1 MARRVMSIW
10 LPRLPLDRRVR
21 REDPRVEGVFAITR
35 EIKNAKRLTHI
46 SDAGLRAG
54 LVAGMSATDA
64 RTLCPELLTEP
75 ADPVREEA
83 LLRALRRW
91 ADRLSPWG
99 ALDGM
104 DGIVIDISGC
114 AHLYGGEAA
123 MRIEAI
129 GQLTDMRVRSNIAIA
144 DTQGAAWA
152 LARYGHDDMPP
163 GMIATA
169 GQTARSIHPLPVEA
183 LRIAPAIAISLR
195 RVGLDHIGSLSG
207 MKSADLAK
215 RYGLAFSQRLAKV
228 MGHIPDPVAPMAAD
242 PVFAARMNLPDP
254 IGLQSD
260 VQAVLDRVCT
270 SVCGRLETACMGAR
284 GYALTVRCVDT
295 GDHVLRVGFARPTRD
310 QTVIIRQFEKP
321 LSDLRMKFGADW
333 FRLIAEGVE
342 PLVPVQ
348 RHISGKDDVED
359 GLETVITSLGNR
371 LGFDRVRRF
380 VPCDSHIPEREFA
393 DVDAVTAPRVEAWPV
408 PERPRPLRLFRPERL
423 RTLEAGR
430 PPKKFAWRG
439 ASYQTHQSDGPE
451 RLSPE
456 WWQARSEPVRDYWRV
471 QTNEGPRLWLMS
483 YPAATPPQWFVA
495 GRFA

>member
-21 REDPRVEGVFAITR
+21 REDPPVDGVFAITR

-46 SDAGLRAG
+46 SDVGMKAG
-54 LVAGMSATDA
+54 LVAGMSAADA
-64 RTLCPELLTEP
+64 RALCPDLLTEP

-91 ADRLSPWG
+91 AARLSPWG
-99 ALDGM
+99 ALDGQ
-104 DGIVIDISGC
+104 DGLAIDISGC

-123 MRIEAI
+123 MRTEAM
-129 GQLTDMRVRSNIAIA
+129 GQLTDMQIRSQIAIA

-152 LARYGHDDMPP
+152 LARYGHDN
-163 GMIATA
+163 MIAGA
-169 GQTARSIHPLPVEA
+169 GQTAKSIYPLPVEA
-183 LRIAPAIAISLR
+183 LRIEPAIAISLR
-195 RVGLDHIGSLSG
+195 RVGLDHIGSVSR

-228 MGHIPDPVAPMAAD
+228 LGHIPDPVAPMAAD

-254 IGLQSD
+254 IGLKAD
-260 VQAVLDRVCT
+260 VQAVLERLSS
-270 SVCGRLETACMGAR
+270 SVCGRLEKACMGAR

-310 QTVIIRQFEKP
+310 QEMIIRQFEKP

-333 FRLIAEGVE
+333 FRLIAENVE

-359 GLETVITSLGNR
+359 GLDTVISALGNR

-380 VPCDSHIPEREFA
+380 VPRDSHIPEREFA
-393 DVDAVTAPRVEAWPV
+393 DVDAVSAPVVEAWPK

-430 PPKKFAWRG
+430 PPKKFSWRG
-439 ASYQTHQSDGPE
+439 ASYETHRADGPE

-456 WWQARSEPVRDYWRV
+456 WWQARSEPVRDYWQV
-471 QTNEGPRLWLMS
+471 QTGEGPRLWLMS
-483 YPAATPPQWFVA
+483 YPASTPPEWFVA
-495 GRFA
+495 GRFP